1 MAFVRQCKAVIFSAR
16 RIVLLNWCV
25 RFSRVCDKVLTTPED
40 IAKLYRE
47 QSQFPSLSRADVGP
61 VITSQYGGKYSN
73 ISTEWTQRDLERN
86 ENVKFC
92 RQYILFH
99 DDKSIV
105 YSGPSGNCT
114 EIKGELL
121 SQDSPSGDMKAVV
134 RACTIKGEEKQFLE
148 IWHKNSKIKSL
159 NLTALKKHGKVYEDD
174 QFGCLVWSHSETHLL
189 YVAEKKR
196 PKAESY
202 FESGS
207 EPSLLGDE
215 EEPIKTDKK
224 EEVVKGDQFVFYE
237 DWGEA
242 LISKSTPVLCVLDIE
257 GNNVSVLEG
266 IPDNISPGQAFWAP
280 NDTGVVFVGWWHE
293 PFRLGLKYCPNRSSS
308 PSMLI
313 FSVPFSSRLSEQ
325 LSSDSAAVCSPR
337 LSPDL
342 CRIVYLECGVYGPH
356 QQCSKLCMYDWYT
369 KKTSV
374 VVDVVKRAGE
384 DGFTGI
390 YSSMLPHQ
398 CWSADSQRVLVSC
411 AQRSRKDLLVVDT
424 SSGQVTSITSKSEM
438 GSWCL
443 LTIHRDLM
451 VVGCSSPNCPPSLR
465 VGFLPASGS
474 ESEVAWVTLEEAQKQ
489 AEFDWQILTFTPP
502 SEEDNSQY
510 PGLDF
515 DAILLKPKGVKEGT
529 KLPLIVTPHG
539 GPHSVFV
546 AEWFLSQAVLCRMGF
561 GVLQV
566 NYRGSIGYGQDS
578 ILSLPGNVGTQDVKD
593 VQFAVE
599 SVLKQG
605 DFNREKVAISG
616 GSHGGFLACHL
627 IGQYP
632 DFYKVCIARNP
643 VINLASM
650 VGSTDIPDWCM
661 VEAGFDYNT
670 NNALMSPAILE
681 QMLNKSPIKFVTQ
694 VKTPVLLT
702 LGEDDKRVPNKQGIE
717 YYRSLKAL
725 QVPVRLLWYPENNH
739 SLSKVDAE
747 SDGFMNIA
755 LWIIQHLAL

>member
-1 MAFVRQCKAVIFSAR
+1 LEGQLR
-16 RIVLLNWCV
+16 N
-25 RFSRVCDKVLTTPED
+25 VLTTPED

-202 FESGS
+202 FEVRDHLVIYR
-207 EPSLLGDE
+207 EKLF
-215 EEPIKTDKK
+215 KK
-224 EEVVKGDQFVFYE
+224 DQFVFYE

-293 PFRLGLKYCPNRSSS
+293 PFRLGLKYCPNRRSS
-308 PSMLI
+308 L
-313 FSVPFSSRLSEQ
+313 FYVDLTGGKCEQ

-411 AQRSRKDLLVVDT
+411 AQRSRKVFN
-424 SSGQVTSITSKSEM
+424 SSRCLGDSHHSNLCLGSEM